1 MRRWRRRHVEA
12 TLVSAPIRA
21 QRQMVS
27 QIYSPA
33 LVVRTFPGPPVTI
46 SLAYARI
53 RYQVVGQR
61 QWIVA
66 PSLELPN

>member
-1 MRRWRRRHVEA
+1 MRRLRRRHVAA
-12 TLVSAPIRA
+12 TFVRAPFRA
-21 QRQMVS
+21 RQQMVS

-33 LVVRTFPGPPVTI
+33 LVVRIFPGPPVTF

-53 RYQVVGQR
+53 RYQVMGQR

-66 PSLELPN
+66 PSLELPD